1 MHVDPEKYWLTDTQA
16 EKIFLTGSAEDIYNS
31 MAKEIPQF
39 LLQILFRRYKKFTKI
54 ATIILSLLN
63 IGYGYGKSSEGIE
76 P

>member
-1 MHVDPEKYWLTDTQA
+1 
-16 EKIFLTGSAEDIYNS
+16 

-39 LLQILFRRYKKFTKI
+39 LLRILFRRYKKFTKI